1 MYRKGKNIRSG
12 EEFSDLVRKIAKDE
26 NCAFYDWYWISGGP
40 RTMTIWQARQLAL
53 PDMIHLSP
61 PGYRLKGTL
70 LTEAFLKTMQL
81 YQAKTESIVLSV
93 DSLKAKARQEELSLP
108 PEQTPVMPKSSSQKN
123 NVSSGYKIIY
133 HKIKPGETISTIAQ
147 KYHVSQNSIMTL
159 NHLQNT
165 RIVSGKTLKIKV
177 KAR

>member
-1 MYRKGKNIRSG
+1 
-12 EEFSDLVRKIAKDE
+12 
-26 NCAFYDWYWISGGP
+26 
-40 RTMTIWQARQLAL
+40 
-53 PDMIHLSP
+53 
-61 PGYRLKGTL
+61 
-70 LTEAFLKTMQL
+70 MQL

-108 PEQTPVMPKSSSQKN
+108 PEQTPVMPKSSY
-123 NVSSGYKIIY
+123 VSSGYKIIY